1 MMCKLKPTIDNSLDK
16 AGPNNMLAGPDEL
29 GGPASGEERDR
40 ENNAF
45 PPPDCV
51 EIASMD
57 SFPCSDA
64 PGYYPIRL

>member
-1 MMCKLKPTIDNSLDK
+1 MCILTPTIDNSVDK
-16 AGPNNMLAGPDEL
+16 AGYDAMPAPADKL
-29 GGPASGEERDR
+29 GDPASRDERNR
-40 ENNAF
+40 EKNAV

-64 PGYYPIRL
+64 PGYHGIRL

>member
-1 MMCKLKPTIDNSLDK
+1 MMCKLKPEIDKSLNK
-16 AGPNNMLAGPDEL
+16 AGYNNMRVGADNRCDLHEQ
-29 GGPASGEERDR
+29 RDR
-40 ENNAF
+40 DNKVF
-45 PPPDCV
+45 PSPDCV

>member
-1 MMCKLKPTIDNSLDK
+1 MGKLKPTIDNSLDK
-16 AGPNNMLAGPDEL
+16 AGPNNKLVGPDEP
-29 GGPASGEERDR
+29 GDIASRERR
-40 ENNAF
+40 NLENNTS